1 MDDPRKFPFPPVIP
15 VAALILSWLTGLLW
29 PIAIDWP
36 SWTRPVGWVLLLAPM
51 LLAIWGAQTFR
62 QHHTVVDPR
71 GDVTRLVT
79 DGPFRFTRNPMYLS
93 LIILYIGGTLAF
105 HLSWGVVWLV
115 PVFLALRY
123 GVIAREEQYMKG
135 KFGDEYDAYTRRVR
149 RWL

>member
-36 SWTRPVGWVLLLAPM
+36 SWTRPVGWGLFLAPIP
-51 LLAIWGAQTFR
+51 LAVWGAQTFR

-71 GDVTRLVT
+71 GDVTHLVM

-93 LIILYIGGTLAF
+93 LMILYIGGTLAF
-105 HLSWGVVWLV
+105 HLPWGVMWLV

-135 KFGDEYDAYTRRVR
+135 KFGDEYVEYTRRVR

>member
-1 MDDPRKFPFPPVIP
+1 MP
-15 VAALILSWLTGLLW
+15 G
-29 PIAIDWP
+29 
-36 SWTRPVGWVLLLAPM
+36 
-51 LLAIWGAQTFR
+51 QTFR

-93 LIILYIGGTLAF
+93 LMILYIGGTLAF
-105 HLSWGVVWLV
+105 TLSWGVVWLV

>member
-36 SWTRPVGWVLLLAPM
+36 SWTRPVGWVLFLAPI
-51 LLAIWGAQTFR
+51 LLAIWGARTFR

-93 LIILYIGGTLAF
+93 LMILYIGGTLAF
-105 HLSWGVVWLV
+105 TLSWGVVWLV

-123 GVIAREEQYMKG
+123 GVIAREEQYMKA